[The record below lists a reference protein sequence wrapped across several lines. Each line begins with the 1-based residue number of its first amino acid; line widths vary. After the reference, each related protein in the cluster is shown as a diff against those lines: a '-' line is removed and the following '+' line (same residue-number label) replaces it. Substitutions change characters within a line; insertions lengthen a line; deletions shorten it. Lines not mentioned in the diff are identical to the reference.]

1 MMPAAIHITHQK
13 SVSKGEGPIVLIL
26 APTRELAQ
34 QIQTVATILEN
45 SNIRTTCLF
54 GGTPKGPQV
63 SKTSKKKFLFS
74 MNTHYCTLYTGQE
87 FRTRFG
93 NRNCY
98 TW

>member
-34 QIQTVATILEN
+34 QIQTVANMLEG

-63 SKTSKKKFLFS
+63 RILEHLVFNF
-74 MNTHYCTLYTGQE
+74 Q
-87 FRTRFG
+87 FRT
-93 NRNCY
+93 
-98 TW
+98 

>member
-34 QIQTVATILEN
+34 QIQTVAHMLEN
-45 SNIRTTCLF
+45 TNIRTTCLF

-63 SKTSKKKFLFS
+63 SFLLPPPFQYQF
-74 MNTHYCTLYTGQE
+74 YCRTLTLNI
-87 FRTRFG
+87 RFLG
-93 NRNCY
+93 
-98 TW
+98 

>member
-63 SKTSKKKFLFS
+63 RRISKHS
-74 MNTHYCTLYTGQE
+74 YCLYLDSVYYVIFAGQE
-87 FRTRFG
+87 LGTWFG
-93 NRNCY
+93 DRDCY
-98 TW
+98 AR